1 MATKPNKTQATE
13 ASVEGY
19 LAAIASAE
27 RRADCAAVAAM
38 MEKHTGH
45 AAKMWGPSIVGYDS
59 VHYRYESGREG
70 DMPVVGFSSRKDA
83 IVVYVMP
90 SEGPRQ
96 AALLEK
102 LGKHSMG
109 KSCLYV
115 KRLADVDVDVLEKII
130 ADTVKATRRLYPKTV
145 GANGGGGR

>member
-1 MATKPNKTQATE
+1 MASKANKTQATE
-13 ASVEGY
+13 ASVEAY
-19 LAAIASAE
+19 LGAIASAE
-27 RRADCAAVAAM
+27 RRADCAVVAAM
-38 MEKHTGH
+38 MQKHTGH

-90 SEGPRQ
+90 SDGPRQ
-96 AALLEK
+96 ATLLEK

-109 KSCLYV
+109 KSCLYI
-115 KRLADVDVDVLEKII
+115 KRLADVDVVVLDRIV
-130 ADTVKATRRLYPKTV
+130 ADTVKATRRLHPAKK
-145 GANGGGGR
+145 GASP